1 MLHRKQMKNKS
12 SGFKPWRLGGT
23 IALLLLATACG
34 SQAAA
39 PAGPIDGQEGKA
51 PAGAYPRT
59 MVTGGKH
66 EVVVPAKP
74 ERIAALSLDTAEMAL
89 ELADPSRF
97 VVAPR
102 SLDNEQLSVHAEQGK
117 LIGTKITGATKLD
130 PEQVLSYKPDLV
142 LMTTIHDGEKDA
154 DPILK
159 QAGIPVMTFKEWGTV
174 RQIMDQLNLI
184 GRALG
189 EEEKAKAVTDRM
201 KGKLEAVRNKV
212 EGRKAVSKS
221 TVLVLSPV
229 GPNTGPYMMGA
240 DNISSDLVRL
250 AGGVPA
256 AETMGLPRTTKATIE
271 QIIQADP
278 DCILLSDWEGKQ
290 EQAFRELTGNPGWST
305 LKAVKEGRV
314 RVMAAKQLVNANP
327 AVVDSIEEIADVLEP
342 PSGVKKE
349 AGA

>member
-1 MLHRKQMKNKS
+1 MLHRNQMRS
-12 SGFKPWRLGGT
+12 EGSRFKPWRLGGT
-23 IALLLLATACG
+23 LALLLLASACG
-34 SQAAA
+34 PQAS
-39 PAGPIDGQEGKA
+39 PADGSEGKA
-51 PAGAYPRT
+51 QAGTGAYPRSI
-59 MVTGGKH
+59 VTGGKH

-89 ELADPSRF
+89 ELADPSRI

-102 SLDNEQLSVHAEQGK
+102 SLDNEQLSVHAKQGK
-117 LIGTKITGATKLD
+117 RIGTKITGATKLD

-159 QAGIPVMTFKEWGTV
+159 QAGIPVLTFKEWGTV
-174 RQIMDQLNLI
+174 RQIMDQLDLI
-184 GRALG
+184 GQALG

-201 KGKLEAVRNKV
+201 KSKLDAIRNKV
-212 EGRKAVSKS
+212 GERQAASKP

-229 GPNTGPYMMGA
+229 GPNTGPYMMGP

-256 AETMGLPRTTKATIE
+256 VEAMGLSRTTKATIE
-271 QIIQADP
+271 QMMQADP
-278 DCILLSDWEGKQ
+278 DCILLSDWEGKK
-290 EQAFRELTGNPGWST
+290 ELAFRELTGSPGWSA

-327 AVVDSIEEIADVLEP
+327 AVVDSIAEIADFLEA
-342 PSGVKKE
+342 PSGVKEE